1 MWLTNIWHGLTL
13 KSTVQTI
20 FRNPNELKS
29 YMLPHSDRCNVPA
42 SAMLVSN
49 DSIVVVDVNVPAA
62 RVALHHWQP
71 NTPDGQGTPFLFHH
85 GRNAANSTSGALMRI
100 FKGSAG
106 AAEDYELPRAIAFAA
121 SAIRSSA
128 VVAVTCDKETITGD
142 YFFLLLTIS
151 VDFFLYIYLVITY
164 VMIYFALHSFFFLIS
179 LFVMAVLCTH
189 CLLPQHTI
197 VLLEFMKALQCSAII
212 FQI

>member
-1 MWLTNIWHGLTL
+1 M
-13 KSTVQTI
+13 QTI
-20 FRNPNELKS
+20 FRNPNELQS
-29 YMLPHSDRCNVPA
+29 YVLPHPDRCNVPA

-62 RVALHHWQP
+62 RVALHNWQP

-106 AAEDYELPRAIAFAA
+106 SAEDYEFPRAIAFAA

-128 VVAVTCDKETITGD
+128 VVAVTCDKEIITGNCFFAS
-142 YFFLLLTIS
+142 YHLYIFLLMYMLGNTS
-151 VDFFLYIYLVITY
+151 
-164 VMIYFALHSFFFLIS
+164 
-179 LFVMAVLCTH
+179 
-189 CLLPQHTI
+189 
-197 VLLEFMKALQCSAII
+197 
-212 FQI
+212 

>member
-1 MWLTNIWHGLTL
+1 
-13 KSTVQTI
+13 
-20 FRNPNELKS
+20 
-29 YMLPHSDRCNVPA
+29 MLPHSDRCNVPA

-151 VDFFLYIYLVITY
+151 VDFFLYIYFVTY
-164 VMIYFALHSFFFLIS
+164 VMIYFALHSFFLLIS
-179 LFVMAVLCTH
+179 LFVMTLLCPTASAHCCTSGIHESIAVFCHNITNLN
-189 CLLPQHTI
+189 
-197 VLLEFMKALQCSAII
+197 
-212 FQI
+212 

>member
-1 MWLTNIWHGLTL
+1 
-13 KSTVQTI
+13 
-20 FRNPNELKS
+20 
-29 YMLPHSDRCNVPA
+29 MLPHSDRCNVPA

-85 GRNAANSTSGALMRI
+85 GRNAADSTSGALMRI

-106 AAEDYELPRAIAFAA
+106 SAEDYEFPRAIAFPA

-164 VMIYFALHSFFFLIS
+164 MMIYFALHSFFFLIS